1 MRLFSTKHETPAPA
15 PAPMRY
21 GQPWHIAGD
30 TIFSH
35 KGSTIASLG
44 RINLLLRSFSKDEIE
59 KVYALNL
66 SHDARAASLGI
77 SYNDMHNLHEVFAGR
92 VSNGAIVDG
101 KLVEVTEP
109 TEAHVK
115 VEQPRTITVP
125 IDDVVRELTELDTY
139 INAKLAA
146 ALRTLADLLEGK

>member
-1 MRLFSTKHETPAPA
+1 
-15 PAPMRY
+15 MRY
-21 GQPWHIAGD
+21 GQPWHIEGD

-59 KVYALNL
+59 KAYTLNL

-92 VSNGAIVDG
+92 VSNGAVVNG

-109 TEAHVK
+109 TEAHVR
-115 VEQPRTITVP
+115 VEVQP
-125 IDDVVRELTELDTY
+125 DVVPENTDTY
-139 INAKLAA
+139 FEKVIDLRLAA